1 MSWFH
6 KLLPSTI
13 RMKQEKKDVPSGL
26 WTRCPGCEKMLFNA
40 ELERQLMVCLS
51 CDYHFPLSAQKR
63 ADLLLDTEKEKLFES
78 IRPVDSLAFK
88 DTVRYKDRLMAASKK
103 STSSEALECY
113 HGTIGDQ
120 EVMLACFDFSFVGG
134 SMGSVV
140 GERFAQA
147 CLKACALKVPVIC
160 VATSGGARM
169 QESLHALMQMTKTAY
184 AISLLE
190 ENKLPYIVVLA
201 SPCMGGV
208 SASLA
213 SLGDIIL
220 AEPNALIGFAGPRVI
235 EQTVRQT
242 LPQGFQRSE
251 MILKKGAIDN
261 VVSRKDLKSVLQ
273 RLLKALSFYSS

>member
-13 RMKQEKKDVPSGL
+13 RLKQEKKDVPSGL
-26 WTRCPGCEKMLFNA
+26 WSRCPSCEKMLFNA
-40 ELERQLMVCLS
+40 ELERQLMVCPS
-51 CDYHFPLSAQKR
+51 CQYHFALSAQKR
-63 ADLLLDTEKEKLFES
+63 ADLLLDNQTEKLFQS
-78 IRPVDSLAFK
+78 VRPVDSLDFK
-88 DTVRYKDRLMAASKK
+88 DTIRYKDRLVEASKK

-113 HGTIGDQ
+113 QGTLGPHEII
-120 EVMLACFDFSFVGG
+120 LACFDFSFVGG

-140 GERFAQA
+140 GERFVQA
-147 CLKACALKVPVIC
+147 CKRACAQKLPLVC

-169 QESLHALMQMTKTAY
+169 QESLHALMQMTKTSY
-184 AISLLE
+184 ALTLLE
-190 ENKLPYIVVLA
+190 EKKLPYIVVLA

-220 AEPNALIGFAGPRVI
+220 AEPQALVGFAGPRVI

-242 LPQGFQRSE
+242 LPKGFQRSE
-251 MILKKGAIDN
+251 MLLEKGAIDH
-261 VVSRKDLKSVLQ
+261 VVARKDLKE
-273 RLLKALSFYSS
+273 RLKILLEALSFYR